1 MHAAAHALRR
11 PAGAVITRRGLLCRS
26 LASKASSGRASRE
39 EVIPDRVVNH
49 AYVTGGHAGRYMPGF
64 SFPAP
69 RSLES
74 IIKYALLERESATK
88 IKTIWEAFHEPRF
101 DSVASVWS
109 ADEFSAIQET
119 KRRCPRFVFPILK
132 GDGKFFTL
140 FAEWQ
145 VRWGP
150 FACASSQRSCAHQLG
165 SGLYRLSIPRAGP
178 LPYLHFPGGLP
189 P

>member
-1 MHAAAHALRR
+1 MLPFRLTTAALRQALLQR
-11 PAGAVITRRGLLCRS
+11 PLLRASNILFRS
-26 LASKASSGRASRE
+26 LATKKSGASSGRASRE
-39 EVIPDRVVNH
+39 EVIPDKIVNH

-69 RSLES
+69 RNLES
-74 IIKYALLERESATK
+74 IIKYALLERETPTK
-88 IKTIWEAFHEPRF
+88 IRTIWEAFHEPRF

-109 ADEFSAIQET
+109 AEEYAAIQET

-145 VRWGP
+145 V
-150 FACASSQRSCAHQLG
+150 
-165 SGLYRLSIPRAGP
+165 
-178 LPYLHFPGGLP
+178 
-189 P
+189 